1 MAQGKLKVANKKISA
16 GAQKRK
22 NSVKANASKG
32 RKTHKPK
39 GRKMSSAFKQKTET
53 TKAIN
58 EKNQAIISAKV
69 LNSGSKLFLSDIKES
84 GSKELKAQ
92 AKEQLKKEGKI
103 NNMSE
108 RLKNQ
113 LKKLNGKLN
122 G

>member
-1 MAQGKLKVANKKISA
+1 MPLKVEKPINPRDGRCQALLNK
-16 GAQKRK
+16 
-22 NSVKANASKG
+22 
-32 RKTHKPK
+32 
-39 GRKMSSAFKQKTET
+39 KTET